1 MSFYIFLV
9 GFLAYYGDM
18 SLKVIFLSNNETGY
32 NVGDTD
38 DVIFMDGF
46 FINLV
51 GSLISTIDY
60 LCNIFG
66 SINEHISSYMAFL
79 LIFLKNLYVY

>member
-1 MSFYIFLV
+1 M

-32 NVGDTD
+32 KVGDTD

-46 FINLV
+46 FVNLV
-51 GSLISTIDY
+51 GSFISTTDY
-60 LCNIFG
+60 LCNIDG
-66 SINEHISSYMAFL
+66 SIKEQISS
-79 LIFLKNLYVY
+79 